1 VSGDTV
7 LRIQSHL
14 TDRDHILLG
23 WLYDHGTLTSFQIAN
38 ALFPSLDFAQKR
50 LRKLTALGV
59 MARFRPHKPDG
70 GSYPYYYALDQLGL
84 DVVCAQQGE
93 PPPRR
98 DQARKR
104 LWALTNRANLVHLQ
118 AVNGFF
124 TDLAGH
130 ARTHPGSALQRW
142 WPAGRCQQ
150 MGAFAEDGD
159 DVQIRVHR
167 AKVRPDG
174 HGIWREADL
183 EVPFFVEID
192 LHTEPLWKLVDKLD
206 GYAALAHATGRVW
219 PVLFWLTS
227 PLRERHLHHQLA

>member
-1 VSGDTV
+1 
-7 LRIQSHL
+7 
-14 TDRDHILLG
+14 
-23 WLYDHGTLTSFQIAN
+23 
-38 ALFPSLDFAQKR
+38 
-50 LRKLTALGV
+50 

-227 PLRERHLHHQLA
+227 PLRERHLHHQLSEAGIVYPVATGVRDDPARAGLSPAEQVWWQHRRAGGLRRLADLADTVTDVRDRAA